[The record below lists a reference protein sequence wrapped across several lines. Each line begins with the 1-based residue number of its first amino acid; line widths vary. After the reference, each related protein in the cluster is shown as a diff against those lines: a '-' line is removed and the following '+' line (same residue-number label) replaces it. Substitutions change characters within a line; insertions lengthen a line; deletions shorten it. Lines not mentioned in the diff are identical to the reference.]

1 LRVAEN
7 SNITVLQASNLKYYA
22 CDKGVWYISD
32 NPNGPYAVANERPQD
47 VDKIPPTNHA
57 YNTRYVYVYES
68 TPDYVYMGYTPGYL
82 GNYVF

>member
-1 LRVAEN
+1 TVKVEYDGRPKFVPIQGTSLRVAEN

-57 YNTRYVYVYES
+57 YNTRYVYVYE
-68 TPDYVYMGYTPGYL
+68 
-82 GNYVF
+82 